1 MVTKALLVRLEALP
15 GKEAE
20 LASFLERAPSIV
32 MEEPGTTAW
41 FGATRTSP
49 AA

>member
-20 LASFLERAPSIV
+20 LASFLEGARSIV
-32 MEEPGTTAW
+32 MMTRR
-41 FGATRTSP
+41 ATRTSP